1 MSNMLDLNLKLC
13 FVKRNF
19 AWFTSCPLSHQWGD
33 DWDDSPYEYS
43 AGEPYAHH
51 ETKDGDK
58 QDHAVVK
65 IYWEAPY
72 VTPDALDEKSK
83 WSVKSINRG
92 NVPWLSASSWSDLEL
107 PPIHS
112 GTSLEDFIKHI
123 QASGGEVFAPFYEKL
138 EAATDAP
145 KINPIKHKQEKIE
158 SKTKTKKKKKS
169 K

>member
-1 MSNMLDLNLKLC
+1 MSSMLDLTLKLC

-19 AWFTSCPLSHQWGD
+19 AWFTSCPVSFQWGD
-33 DWDDSPYEYS
+33 DWDESPYEYN

-51 ETKDGDK
+51 ETKDGKK
-58 QDHAVVK
+58 QDHTVVK
-65 IYWEAPY
+65 VYWEAPY

-92 NVPWLSASSWSDLEL
+92 NIAWLSSSSWSDQEL
-107 PPIHS
+107 SPIHS

-123 QASGGEVFAPFYEKL
+123 QSAGGEVFIPIYEKL
-138 EAATDAP
+138 EATTDTP
-145 KINPIKHKQEKIE
+145 KIIPKHKQEKSE
-158 SKTKTKKKKKS
+158 LKSKSKKKKKS